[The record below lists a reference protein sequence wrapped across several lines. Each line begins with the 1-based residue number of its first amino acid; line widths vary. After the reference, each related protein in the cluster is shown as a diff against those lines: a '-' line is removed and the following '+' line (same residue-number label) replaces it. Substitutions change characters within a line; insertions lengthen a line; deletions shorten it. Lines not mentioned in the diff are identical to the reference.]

1 MRHLAGESRFQATL
15 LPERLEDFVEPDHPV
30 RVIDAFVD
38 QLDMSQLGFTLA
50 QTKRTGRKP
59 YNPADLLKLYLYGF
73 LNQVR
78 SSRRLERECQRN
90 LEVLWLMKRLAPDF
104 KTIANFRQQNPG
116 AIKAAS
122 RAFIQFCRRAELLV
136 GAQVAIDGTKFR
148 SAGSIDQTTTREK
161 VDKQLAKVDARIQ
174 RYLDQLTEADSQ
186 EGESDLKRERVE
198 HALSALR
205 ERQEKLQDH
214 QQAMDAGLQDNHCLT
229 EPEARVMRS
238 GREGK
243 ICGYNIQSVVDTET
257 GLIVHHE
264 LTDEATDNRQLEP
277 MAREA
282 KTVLQREQLE
292 VLADAGYSNGEQLQ
306 QCDDQGIEACVP
318 GNRSHNNQGAF
329 YQRSEFLYNTEDNSF
344 TCPAGE
350 RLRYTTLNNKK
361 KMYNYSRTGCSQC
374 ALQSQCTK
382 ADKRWVSRHFYED
395 AFARS
400 EARLAAEP
408 ERMRRRMRVEHPFAQ
423 LKHNRGWRRFLCWGM
438 KTASAELGIA
448 VLAYNLRRAIAMTGV
463 EALMA
468 RLALKT

>member
-15 LPERLEDFVEPDHPV
+15 LPERLEDFVESDHPV

-59 YNPADLLKLYLYGF
+59 SNPADLLKLYIYGF

-122 RAFIQFCRRAELLV
+122 RVFIQFCRSAELLV

-161 VDKQLAKVDARIQ
+161 VDKQLAAVDARIQ
-174 RYLDQLTEADSQ
+174 RYLDQLTAADSQ

-198 HALSALR
+198 NALITLR
-205 ERQEKLQDH
+205 ERQEKLQGH
-214 QQAMDAGLQDNHCLT
+214 QQAMDAGLQDNRCLT

-257 GLIVHHE
+257 GLIVHHD

-282 KTVLQREQLE
+282 KAVLQSEQLD
-292 VLADAGYSNGEQLQ
+292 VLADSGYSNGEQLQ
-306 QCDDQGIEACVP
+306 QCDDQG
-318 GNRSHNNQGAF
+318 
-329 YQRSEFLYNTEDNSF
+329 
-344 TCPAGE
+344 
-350 RLRYTTLNNKK
+350 
-361 KMYNYSRTGCSQC
+361 
-374 ALQSQCTK
+374 
-382 ADKRWVSRHFYED
+382 
-395 AFARS
+395 
-400 EARLAAEP
+400 
-408 ERMRRRMRVEHPFAQ
+408 
-423 LKHNRGWRRFLCWGM
+423 
-438 KTASAELGIA
+438 
-448 VLAYNLRRAIAMTGV
+448 
-463 EALMA
+463 
-468 RLALKT
+468 